1 MNLKNIPHFEM
12 DVNIDGVELF
22 NNSEQAELIPILAV
36 VHSIKKS
43 AHCKEKKQILKSSIP
58 VLLGYYH
65 GQGKPEIK
73 KFLASLLRDLK
84 RLHPDNPNEREKASL
99 EFTVT
104 LQKIIQLRE
113 TNAPP
118 RVDEDFYTYCKSDT
132 VEDEHIINFN
142 DLSPFSEIDFKMVSG
157 FIIDSKH
164 TVYGAFSRRLKGISS
179 VKHEGK
185 LKV

>member
-1 MNLKNIPHFEM
+1 MRGEDLTENDVNLKNIPHFEM

-73 KFLASLLRDLK
+73 KFLAPLLRDLK
-84 RLHPDNPNEREKASL
+84 RLTLTIQTKEKKLRLNLLSL
-99 EFTVT
+99 CV
-104 LQKIIQLRE
+104 
-113 TNAPP
+113 
-118 RVDEDFYTYCKSDT
+118 
-132 VEDEHIINFN
+132 
-142 DLSPFSEIDFKMVSG
+142 
-157 FIIDSKH
+157 
-164 TVYGAFSRRLKGISS
+164 AFAQMPLCVRT
-179 VKHEGK
+179 
-185 LKV
+185 

>member
-1 MNLKNIPHFEM
+1 MTENDVNLKNIPHFEM

-73 KFLASLLRDLK
+73 KFLAPLLQDLK
-84 RLHPDNPNEREKASL
+84 RLHPDTPNEREKASL

-104 LQKIIQLRE
+104 LRCIR
-113 TNAPP
+113 TDAPMRAYMK
-118 RVDEDFYTYCKSDT
+118 RVKS
-132 VEDEHIINFN
+132 H
-142 DLSPFSEIDFKMVSG
+142 SG
-157 FIIDSKH
+157 
-164 TVYGAFSRRLKGISS
+164 Y
-179 VKHEGK
+179 
-185 LKV
+185 